1 MKKCFY
7 IYFLFGCV
15 IFFLAES
22 CQPKGCTGKNALNF
36 NSIAR
41 KKDGSCIYC
50 DSIAKIS
57 GVDSIDLID
66 DNSASTHFNQVV
78 ARFYFTQTT
87 KKFNDRGCGSDSCLI
102 FYRIKNLTVNNID
115 LYNFIQGSGNI
126 FFSFSKFTS
135 IPNGS
140 TTSDFEVPNNQIS
153 NPCGDFSSVFFRISN
168 NSPIVYH

>member
-1 MKKCFY
+1 MLFRSDINEYKHRHFIYKIFTHASSCVISDNQVLEFLFMKKCFY

-22 CQPKGCTGKNALNF
+22 CQPKGCTDKNALNF

-50 DSIAKIS
+50 DLIAKIS

-87 KKFNDRGCGSDSCLI
+87 KKFNDRGCGSNSCLI
-102 FYRIKNLTVNNID
+102 F
-115 LYNFIQGSGNI
+115 
-126 FFSFSKFTS
+126 
-135 IPNGS
+135 
-140 TTSDFEVPNNQIS
+140 
-153 NPCGDFSSVFFRISN
+153 
-168 NSPIVYH
+168 